1 MTEEQRIEKIISN
14 LGDTITGPAN
24 FLGESKPSMLFYLMI
39 RLLSPLLS
47 CDPDSMISTASVR
60 IRRILHPIL
69 LKLLPLFLEYQQVF
83 ESKNT
88 LLGIDAPDAPLE
100 LTDEPVIWCPNHG
113 FKDDVATSIGTAR
126 HAYILF
132 GSFPMFFNTFD
143 GVGAYI
149 NGVAL
154 CNRKVK
160 ASKLA
165 SMEASKRLLNM
176 GMDMLV
182 FPEDVWNKTP
192 DKRMLD
198 FWPGAYRL
206 AKETGCKIIPVIHY
220 LADPHKKYTGNVIH
234 TEIADLISMD
244 GLDEKEGCS
253 LLRDTMATWY
263 FMMME
268 KYGQTTR
275 EELLDGFD
283 TADDA
288 WESYIAMHTGCVKYY
303 DKEIALCADY
313 RPKQIVRPEDVW
325 QSVANIQNIHTA
337 NVNYVLY
344 AKQLVK
350 RENRR
355 DFQRRF

>member
-14 LGDTITGPAN
+14 LGDTITGSAN
-24 FLGESKPSMLFYLMI
+24 FLGESKPSMLFYPMI

-83 ESKNT
+83 ESKNA

-113 FKDDVATSIGTAR
+113 FKDDVAASIGTAR
-126 HAYILF
+126 PAYILF
-132 GSFPMFFNTFD
+132 GNFPIFFNTFD

-182 FPEDVWNKTP
+182 FPEGVWNKTP
-192 DKRMLD
+192 DKLMLD

-234 TEIADLISMD
+234 TVIADPISMD

-283 TADDA
+283 IADDA

-303 DKEIALCADY
+303 DKEIAFAPITA
-313 RPKQIVRPEDVW
+313 RNKSFAQKMSGRAWQISRTSIPPTSIMCCMRSNW
-325 QSVANIQNIHTA
+325 
-337 NVNYVLY
+337 
-344 AKQLVK
+344 
-350 RENRR
+350 
-355 DFQRRF
+355 